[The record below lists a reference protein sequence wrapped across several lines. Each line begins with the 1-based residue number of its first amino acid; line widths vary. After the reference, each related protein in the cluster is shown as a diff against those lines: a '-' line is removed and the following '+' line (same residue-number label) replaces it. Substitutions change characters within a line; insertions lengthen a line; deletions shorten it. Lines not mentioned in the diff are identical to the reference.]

1 MNNFNLTKEKNMPPY
16 LENKHQK
23 AKRILQEVIKMT
35 LVESYLFTSEE
46 VYSILVKKGFVEV
59 NSEIS
64 NDAGELATRA
74 TELGLAQAKPEEKEE
89 VKVMTGA
96 AKFELGS
103 VPEDFALPVANRGGA
118 RAPKYPFADMEVDQS
133 FFVANA
139 DVKGDNALKT
149 MTGACSK
156 ANKLFG
162 IPSVDDDGEPIMR
175 GTKNGETQ
183 ATTFVKIFK
192 AGPYTKGEGEDAVAG
207 AMVVRTA

>member
-1 MNNFNLTKEKNMPPY
+1 MGKY
-16 LENKHQK
+16 LGNKYQQ
-23 AKRILQEVIKMT
+23 ANAALQDVIKET
-35 LVESYLFTSEE
+35 LKDGYLFTSEAIH
-46 VYSILVKKGFVEV
+46 SILVKKGFVEV

-74 TELGLAQAKPEEKEE
+74 TELGLAEAKPDEEEE
-89 VKVMTGA
+89 VKVMSEA
-96 AKFELGS
+96 PKFEVSG
-103 VPEDFALPVANRGGA
+103 VPEDFVMPVSNRGGP
-118 RAPKYPFADMEVDQS
+118 RAPKYPFAGMEVNQS

-162 IPSVDDDGEPIMR
+162 TPSVDPDSGEPIMR

-192 AGPYTKGEGEDAVAG
+192 VGPYTNGEGDDAVAG